1 MVYCVAFVGCKYK
14 HVIKGSGIS
23 FHSFPAAGPRRKQ
36 WVHYC
41 KCADFTNASFT
52 NKLCSNHFSKK
63 EQFVVYPETYTQYGY
78 ENTKAS
84 LKEDAVP
91 DIPIE
96 VAP

>member
-1 MVYCVAFVGCKYK
+1 MAFVNMHIFSLTFLHFDKSLLLLTVSLRGVSNK
-14 HVIKGSGIS
+14 HCLLSL
-23 FHSFPAAGPRRKQ
+23 F
-36 WVHYC
+36 
-41 KCADFTNASFT
+41 SFT
-52 NKLCSNHFSKK
+52 GKLCSNHFSNK
-63 EQFVVYPETYTQYGY
+63 EQFAVYPETYTQYGY